1 MEGELSL
8 RRFSPEVMLQDPN
21 IRSAASLL
29 PPIALFHGTADYSI
43 PCDAR
48 LESSLRSKKIRFH
61 LSAVNK
67 KTKWI
72 QNFCCKALVT

>member
-29 PPIALFHGTADYSI
+29 PPIVLFHGTADYSI

-48 LESSLRSKKIRFH
+48 LESSIILKKIT
-61 LSAVNK
+61 AV
-67 KTKWI
+67 
-72 QNFCCKALVT
+72 